1 MKEKAL
7 GELNSI
13 LELADDKS
21 GESEF
26 GSIEFN
32 ISKQDR
38 ENRLEKMN
46 KASETCENTA
56 NNVIFMSLKSS

>member
-1 MKEKAL
+1 MKTEELKNIMKEKTL

-13 LELADDKS
+13 LELADDRS

-38 ENRLEKMN
+38 ENRLGKNEQ
-46 KASETCENTA
+46 
-56 NNVIFMSLKSS
+56 SLRDL

>member
-1 MKEKAL
+1 MKEKTL

-13 LELADDKS
+13 LELADDRS
-21 GESEF
+21 SESEF

-46 KASETCENTA
+46 KASETCENIA

>member
-1 MKEKAL
+1 MKEKTL

-13 LELADDKS
+13 LELSDDRS

-32 ISKQDR
+32 VSKDR
-38 ENRLEKMN
+38 ENRLEKN
-46 KASETCENTA
+46 EQ
-56 NNVIFMSLKSS
+56 SLRDL